1 MLISYMRRTHAS
13 LLTLIT
19 THARAMTT
27 TCRNVDWRWLETTP
41 STMDA
46 AKHLLKERGDN
57 DSRPLAVATAHQ
69 TKGRGTRGRSWT
81 DDGRGNV
88 ALTVAFPSEIPLT
101 PVTLLPLRVGTLVID
116 ALNDSRLSLKWP
128 NDVLLE
134 GGKVAGIL
142 VESDGDAI
150 FVGVGVNVASVPEV
164 PSSGSDRGRRAAK
177 VGGDAVAIARSIA
190 DGLGVWSQGE
200 DDATKVIT
208 DWSARAD
215 WTAELELRETG
226 ERVRPVRLLPDGRL
240 RVRGAD
246 GERNLVAD
254 YLL

>member
-1 MLISYMRRTHAS
+1 MLIKYMRRTHAS

-19 THARAMTT
+19 TQTRAMTT

-46 AKHLLKERGDN
+46 AKDLLKERGAADA
-57 DSRPLAVATAHQ
+57 RPLAVATAHQ

-88 ALTVAFPSEIPLT
+88 ALTVAFPAPIPLK

-142 VESDGDAI
+142 VESDGDAL
-150 FVGVGVNVASVPEV
+150 FVGIGLNVASAPAV
-164 PSSGSDRGRRAAK
+164 PSAGPDRGRRAAK
-177 VGGDAVAIARSIA
+177 IPGDAFAIAQSIA
-190 DGLGVWSQGE
+190 DGLGAWSQGR
-200 DDATKVIT
+200 DDATSVIT

-215 WTAELELRETG
+215 WTAEWELRETG
-226 ERVRPVRLLPDGRL
+226 ELVKPVRLLPDGRL
-240 RVRGAD
+240 RVRGAG
-246 GERNLVAD
+246 GERDLVAD

>member
-1 MLISYMRRTHAS
+1 MLASMRRTHATS

-19 THARAMTT
+19 TQTRAMTT

-41 STMDA
+41 STMDS
-46 AKHLLKERGDN
+46 AKELLKERGDN
-57 DSRPLAVATAHQ
+57 DSIPLAVATAHQ
-69 TKGRGTRGRSWT
+69 TKGRGTKGRTWT

-88 ALTVAFPSEIPLT
+88 ALTVAFPAPIPLT
-101 PVTLLPLRVGTLVID
+101 PITLLPLRVGTVVID

-128 NDVLLE
+128 NDVLLD

-150 FVGVGVNVASVPEV
+150 HVGIGVNVASVPTV

-190 DGLGVWSQGE
+190 DGLGAWSQGR
-200 DDATKVIT
+200 DDAMNVIT

-215 WTAELELRETG
+215 WTADLELRETG

-240 RVRGAD
+240 QVRGAA
-246 GERNLVAD
+246 GERALVAD

>member
-1 MLISYMRRTHAS
+1 MLISLMRRTH
-13 LLTLIT
+13 TLFLATIT
-19 THARAMTT
+19 QTRAMTT

-46 AKHLLKERGDN
+46 AKELLKERGDN

-88 ALTVAFPSEIPLT
+88 ALTVAFPAPIPLT
-101 PVTLLPLRVGTLVID
+101 PVTLLPLRVGTVVID

-128 NDVLLE
+128 NDVLLD

-142 VESDGDAI
+142 VESDGEAI
-150 FVGVGVNVASVPEV
+150 HVGIGVNIASFPEV
-164 PSSGSDRGRRAAK
+164 PSAGSDRGRRAAK
-177 VGGDAVAIARSIA
+177 VGGDAVAIAQRIA
-190 DGLGVWSQGE
+190 DGLGAWSQGR
-200 DDATKVIT
+200 DDAMNVIT

-215 WTAELELRETG
+215 WTADLELRETG

-240 RVRGAD
+240 QVRGAA
-246 GERNLVAD
+246 GERALVAD